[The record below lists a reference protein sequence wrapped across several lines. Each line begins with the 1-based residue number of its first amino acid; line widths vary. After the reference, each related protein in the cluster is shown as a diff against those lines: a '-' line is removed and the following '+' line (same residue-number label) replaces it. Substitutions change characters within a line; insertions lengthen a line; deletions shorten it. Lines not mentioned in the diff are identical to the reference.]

1 MIKFSYITFKIFTYS
16 RFNSWTPFCPADLFV
31 YFSAKPPSFNTI
43 ALKYILIMKMPKFP
57 FSFSKLLWLFLSIC
71 SFL

>member
-1 MIKFSYITFKIFTYS
+1 MIKFSYIKFKIFTYS

-43 ALKYILIMKMPKFP
+43 ALKYVFIMKMPKFP
-57 FSFSKLLWLFLSIC
+57 FSFSKLLWLFLHIC